1 MTATLLAIGDELLIG
16 QVVNTNAAWLG
27 QRLSDLGVPVC
38 RELCVGDRDGDIRAA
53 LDLAL
58 ADSDVVLVSG
68 GLGPTHDDLTRDVV
82 AAYFGVPLLHD
93 ASVMAAIE
101 ERFAR
106 RGRTL
111 PERNRV
117 QAQVP
122 EGFTALPNALG
133 TAPGLLHT
141 FQRGGQPRMLV
152 LMPGVPAELK
162 HLFDTFV
169 APTIEAMPGREAVVH
184 RTLLTAG
191 IGESHLAEQIGD
203 LSEWLDERTTLAF
216 LPSAGTVRMR
226 VSARGDDRAETEA
239 RAERFAAF
247 LRERAGNAFYGE
259 GDETLE
265 AAVGERLKAAG
276 ATVAVAESCTGGLLL
291 DRLTDVPG
299 SSAYVLGGVVAYCN
313 GVKTGLL
320 GVPED
325 VLDAHGAV
333 SEPVVRAMAE
343 GVRDRLGATYG
354 VATTGVAGPGGGTDE
369 KPVGTVWIALATP
382 SGTVAKRFRFVDDRR
397 RNKTL
402 TATTA
407 LDWLRRTVERS
418 LASQPNVDA

>member
-27 QRLSDLGVPVC
+27 QRLSDLGVPVR
-38 RELCVGDRDGDIRAA
+38 RELCVGDRDADIRAA

-58 ADSDVVLVSG
+58 SDSDVVLVSG
-68 GLGPTHDDLTRDVV
+68 GLGPTHDDLTRDTV

-93 ASVMAAIE
+93 PSVMAAIE

-122 EGFTALPNALG
+122 EGFAVLPNAHG
-133 TAPGLLHT
+133 TAPGLMHT
-141 FQRGGQPRMLV
+141 FERDGQPRWLV

-162 HLFDTFV
+162 HLFNTFV
-169 APTIEAMPGREAVVH
+169 APTIEAVPGREAIVH

-191 IGESHLAEQIGD
+191 VGESHLAEQVGD
-203 LSEWLDERTTLAF
+203 LTGWLDDRTTLAF

-226 VSARGDDRAETEA
+226 ISARGSDRAETEA

-259 GDETLE
+259 GEQTLE
-265 AAVGERLKAAG
+265 AAVGERLNAAG

-299 SSAYVLGGVVAYCN
+299 SSAYVVGGVVAYCN
-313 GVKTGLL
+313 RVKIGLL
-320 GVPED
+320 GVPEE
-325 VLDAHGAV
+325 VLETHGAV
-333 SEPVVRAMAE
+333 SEPVARAMAA
-343 GVRDRLGATYG
+343 GVRERLGATFG

-382 SGTVAKRFRFVDDRR
+382 NGTVAQCFRFVDDRR

-407 LDWLRRTVERS
+407 LDWLRRTVEKNT
-418 LASQPNVDA
+418 ASAL

>member
-1 MTATLLAIGDELLIG
+1 MIATLLAIGDELLIG

-27 QRLSDLGVPVC
+27 QRLSGLGVPVR
-38 RELCVGDRDGDIRAA
+38 RELCVGDRDADIRAA

-58 ADSDVVLVSG
+58 SDSEVVLVSG

-82 AAYFGVPLLHD
+82 AAYFGVPLDHD

-106 RGRTL
+106 RNRTL

-122 EGFTALPNALG
+122 RGFTVLPNERG
-133 TAPGLLHT
+133 TAPGLRYA
-141 FQRGGQPRMLV
+141 FERDGQPRLLV
-152 LMPGVPAELK
+152 LMPGVPGELK

-203 LSEWLDERTTLAF
+203 LSGWLDDRTTLAF
-216 LPSAGTVRMR
+216 LPSAGAVRMR
-226 VSARGDDRAETEA
+226 ISARGDDRAEVDV
-239 RAERFAAF
+239 RVERFAAF

-259 GDETLE
+259 GEQSLE
-265 AAVGERLKAAG
+265 AAVGERLKTAG

-299 SSAYVLGGVVAYCN
+299 SSAYVVGGVVAYSN
-313 GVKTGLL
+313 GVKTELL
-320 GVPED
+320 GVPAD
-325 VLDAHGAV
+325 VLAAHGAV
-333 SEPVVRAMAE
+333 SEPVARAMAE
-343 GVRDRLGATYG
+343 GVRARLGATFG
-354 VATTGVAGPGGGTDE
+354 VATTGVAGPGGGTED

-382 SGTVAKRFRFVDDRR
+382 NGVTAKCFRFVDDRR
-397 RNKTL
+397 TNKTYTT
-402 TATTA
+402 TAA
-407 LDWLRRTVERS
+407 LDWLRRIVERDPS
-418 LASQPNVDA
+418 SIV